1 MFPKKLGS
9 IALDVRSMKLILLL
23 FTRLENGEPWL
34 KASANMNEKKKAMV
48 DRSILFKENS
58 QRQQK
63 SRL

>member
-9 IALDVRSMKLILLL
+9 IALDVRSMKLIQLL

-34 KASANMNEKKKAMV
+34 KASGIMNGKRRAMV
-48 DRSILFKENS
+48 DRSILFKENL
-58 QRQQK
+58 QRQLK

>member
-9 IALDVRSMKLILLL
+9 IALDVRSMKFTRLL
-23 FTRLENGEPWL
+23 FTRLENGELWL
-34 KASANMNEKKKAMV
+34 KASAIMNEKKKAMV

-63 SRL
+63 SKL